1 MSSLKHIIKGLF
13 FTVYCIATFVLIPLS
28 AQEKN
33 DTTAVKTDTT
43 DTKKTI
49 LELTRSSRKTEGLF
63 TFFQDTVDGSVQRYM
78 VLYQSRYNRAEKSCR
93 GSRFIH
99 YAP

>member
-13 FTVYCIATFVLIPLS
+13 FTVYCIATLVLIPLS

-49 LELTRSSRKTEGLF
+49 LELTRSSRKIEGLVH
-63 TFFQDTVDGSVQRYM
+63 FF
-78 VLYQSRYNRAEKSCR
+78 SRYGWRICANANREKST
-93 GSRFIH
+93 
-99 YAP
+99 